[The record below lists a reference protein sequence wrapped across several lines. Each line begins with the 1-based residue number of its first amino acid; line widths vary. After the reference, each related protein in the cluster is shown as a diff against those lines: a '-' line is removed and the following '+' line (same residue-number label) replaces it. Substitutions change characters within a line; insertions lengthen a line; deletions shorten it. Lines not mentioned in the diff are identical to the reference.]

1 MTDSI
6 EHGEAIAL
14 QSTTLPMS
22 TSTSSSHQ
30 DADATLT
37 DLNESTGAGGVS
49 AEADASTSDDQ
60 HQHYS
65 GGSAL
70 AGAKQPDPS
79 GAGGTQAAPQPSPDD
94 YRNLRKSLLET
105 RAILRTAADAFAVLA
120 SSRHFLVSVLEC
132 RSRIEAVV
140 AKIGDNE
147 ACPFAT
153 EQRDK
158 ISQCLGDLFL
168 ALIRTR
174 EQLEI
179 ATGTP
184 YLINPFEKRQ
194 SPEDVIKVVTSTAT
208 SRRQNTSTVCNQGGK
223 TGDTNANGNGCEAI
237 PGSSNLPLTQ
247 ILSLFSWE
255 QKDAINQLRVDIDDF
270 AAIGKPML
278 LGMQKRQSDGNTLLS
293 AAALLFASTVAG
305 VGNSILFSTRGDSSN
320 VSTRA
325 VQILWTISLSLSIVT
340 ALIAATAAYWNSDMW
355 GVRKALSVERKLSE
369 SVNKHQDPAL
379 SDTTQSDTEP
389 DGLKRSVLA
398 VHNELVW
405 MRRDF
410 RSVFQAAPV
419 VIFSISVLTFFG
431 GLCVSPL
438 HLGLHASVQIAT
450 SVTSGASVVLLAFV
464 IWTTVRSFQPSYLC
478 KLKEKADKHPRGD
491 GWWPLS
497 SIRRR
502 KLTLIKRDHI
512 GPHPARQ
519 MGTS

>member
-140 AKIGDNE
+140 AKI
-147 ACPFAT
+147 
-153 EQRDK
+153 
-158 ISQCLGDLFL
+158 

-223 TGDTNANGNGCEAI
+223 TGDTNANGNGC
-237 PGSSNLPLTQ
+237 SSNLPLTQ

-502 KLTLIKRDHI
+502 ESQPTRKGVSR
-512 GPHPARQ
+512 
-519 MGTS
+519 

>member
-1 MTDSI
+1 
-6 EHGEAIAL
+6 
-14 QSTTLPMS
+14 MS

-120 SSRHFLVSVLEC
+120 SSRHFLVSHND
-132 RSRIEAVV
+132 S
-140 AKIGDNE
+140 
-147 ACPFAT
+147 FH
-153 EQRDK
+153 
-158 ISQCLGDLFL
+158 
-168 ALIRTR
+168 
-174 EQLEI
+174 
-179 ATGTP
+179 
-184 YLINPFEKRQ
+184 
-194 SPEDVIKVVTSTAT
+194 
-208 SRRQNTSTVCNQGGK
+208 
-223 TGDTNANGNGCEAI
+223 DT
-237 PGSSNLPLTQ
+237 L
-247 ILSLFSWE
+247 
-255 QKDAINQLRVDIDDF
+255 KDAINQLRVDIDDF

-389 DGLKRSVLA
+389 DGLKRRHRY
-398 VHNELVW
+398 VHFN
-405 MRRDF
+405 
-410 RSVFQAAPV
+410 P
-419 VIFSISVLTFFG
+419 
-431 GLCVSPL
+431 
-438 HLGLHASVQIAT
+438 
-450 SVTSGASVVLLAFV
+450 
-464 IWTTVRSFQPSYLC
+464 
-478 KLKEKADKHPRGD
+478 KE
-491 GWWPLS
+491 PLS
-497 SIRRR
+497 
-502 KLTLIKRDHI
+502 H
-512 GPHPARQ
+512 
-519 MGTS
+519 

>member
-1 MTDSI
+1 
-6 EHGEAIAL
+6 
-14 QSTTLPMS
+14 MS

-120 SSRHFLVSVLEC
+120 SSRHFLVS
-132 RSRIEAVV
+132 
-140 AKIGDNE
+140 
-147 ACPFAT
+147 
-153 EQRDK
+153 
-158 ISQCLGDLFL
+158 
-168 ALIRTR
+168 
-174 EQLEI
+174 
-179 ATGTP
+179 
-184 YLINPFEKRQ
+184 
-194 SPEDVIKVVTSTAT
+194 
-208 SRRQNTSTVCNQGGK
+208 
-223 TGDTNANGNGCEAI
+223 
-237 PGSSNLPLTQ
+237 
-247 ILSLFSWE
+247 
-255 QKDAINQLRVDIDDF
+255 KDAINQLRVDIDDF

-389 DGLKRSVLA
+389 DGLKSA
-398 VHNELVW
+398 EELN
-405 MRRDF
+405 
-410 RSVFQAAPV
+410 
-419 VIFSISVLTFFG
+419 L
-431 GLCVSPL
+431 LC
-438 HLGLHASVQIAT
+438 A
-450 SVTSGASVVLLAFV
+450 
-464 IWTTVRSFQPSYLC
+464 
-478 KLKEKADKHPRGD
+478 E
-491 GWWPLS
+491 
-497 SIRRR
+497 
-502 KLTLIKRDHI
+502 
-512 GPHPARQ
+512 
-519 MGTS
+519 